1 MNPMQM
7 TEEASNIGRQ
17 KEGVVLDAFE
27 KGAPT
32 GKFSKAALNGAV
44 SAFNALLEAMG
55 QPGDYPMFSGDQT
68 KLPPDFVRGLA
79 MATDAAQQVGQTLPP
94 IGEVTDDAGLARLAG
109 TMKSLANDPQFR
121 EMMASAPGEAP
132 AMDEGAEDTEDENTD
147 EAMNNLMMERA

>member
-1 MNPMQM
+1 MDPMKM

-17 KEGVVLDAFE
+17 KEGVMLDAFD

-44 SAFNALLEAMG
+44 DAFNALLEAMG
-55 QPGDYPMFSGDQT
+55 QPGDYPTFSGDQT

-79 MATDAAQQVGQTLPP
+79 MATDAAQQVGEDLPP
-94 IGEVTDDAGLARLAG
+94 VGEVTDDAGLARLAG
-109 TMKSLANDPQFR
+109 TMKALAKDPQFR

-132 AMDEGAEDTEDENTD
+132 MMEGAEEDTEDENTED
-147 EAMNNLMMERA
+147 AMNNLMMERA